1 MVVLNLDFDLDLIF
15 RFCKVWGVKVD
26 NYFIYVEKCVGKKK
40 IYIGKI

>member
-26 NYFIYVEKCVGKKK
+26 NYFIYVEKCVGKK
-40 IYIGKI
+40 IDINWEN